1 MPCFT
6 DYNHS
11 VLCLCFLI
19 SVAFY
24 LSFKYLE
31 RNPPYQLQSGKHRL
45 QVWLPPLGSSEK
57 AAARIQMDGLEMA
70 LNGCLINHLQ
80 FENNTITRLAGLT
93 STRSHHPVETVA
105 GVAKQDA
112 GTLITTSATTA
123 VSSLQYSM
131 KSSKIRR
138 QLYRENLCSMM

>member
-1 MPCFT
+1 MYRSLKSARPC
-6 DYNHS
+6 
-11 VLCLCFLI
+11 
-19 SVAFY
+19 Y
-24 LSFKYLE
+24 LSAKYLE
-31 RNPPYQLQSGKHRL
+31 RNPLFVASKCRL

-112 GTLITTSATTA
+112 GTLITTSATTTDT
-123 VSSLQYSM
+123 LQSP
-131 KSSKIRR
+131 I
-138 QLYRENLCSMM
+138 LNDI

>member
-1 MPCFT
+1 MVVEISSRIKLAIGKQRRLFLS
-6 DYNHS
+6 HS
-11 VLCLCFLI
+11 
-19 SVAFY
+19 
-24 LSFKYLE
+24 
-31 RNPPYQLQSGKHRL
+31 RHQTP
-45 QVWLPPLGSSEK
+45 
-57 AAARIQMDGLEMA
+57 